1 MNTNQSES
9 ELEKNIAP
17 FIWVKHS
24 GIYSVCLSDVCDYKQ
39 EIFDSRANDG
49 FIGNGYDWRS
59 LAIIFLKE
67 KMSEIE
73 GKISFDCE
81 SGMFSADSM
90 DKEVLKQFIVNFK
103 NACENPT
110 LIMDLFSRAELD

>member
-49 FIGNGYDWRS
+49 
-59 LAIIFLKE
+59 L
-67 KMSEIE
+67 
-73 GKISFDCE
+73 
-81 SGMFSADSM
+81 
-90 DKEVLKQFIVNFK
+90 
-103 NACENPT
+103 
-110 LIMDLFSRAELD
+110 